1 MLQVEM
7 SASLRLT
14 SGKGAMRR
22 LRMEGMTPAVVYG
35 DGGEAVTLQLESK
48 MLMAKML
55 EFYRR
60 NTIVNL
66 KIDGKIEKNVL
77 ISELQVHPVTGNLV
91 HVDFLEIDLTKERS
105 FNVPV
110 VYEGLAKGVDLGG
123 VLMVHYEHIVFQGK
137 PLDMPNECTLD
148 VSALMIGDSI
158 RCSAITVPENVI
170 MVTGTD
176 EVAVAI
182 VRPGVE
188 EVEEEEEEGE
198 EEVATDEKEEVAEE
212 AV

>member
-1 MLQVEM
+1 MLQIEM

-48 MLMAKML
+48 ILMAKML

-60 NTIVNL
+60 NTIVKL
-66 KIDGKIEKNVL
+66 KIDENLEKNVL
-77 ISELQVHPVTGNLV
+77 ISEIQVHPVTGNLI
-91 HVDFLEIDLTKERS
+91 HVDFLEIDLFKTRS

-110 VYEGLAKGVDLGG
+110 IYEGMAKGVDLGG

-137 PLDMPNECTLD
+137 PLDMPDQCNLD
-148 VSALMIGDSI
+148 VTALMIGDSI
-158 RCSAITVPENVI
+158 KCAEIAVPENVT
-170 MVTGTD
+170 MVTDKD
-176 EVAVAI
+176 EVAVAV

-188 EVEEEEEEGE
+188 KIEEEEEGE
-198 EEVATDEKEEVAEE
+198 EEVETDEKEEVAEE

>member
-1 MLQVEM
+1 
-7 SASLRLT
+7 
-14 SGKGAMRR
+14 
-22 LRMEGMTPAVVYG
+22 
-35 DGGEAVTLQLESK
+35 
-48 MLMAKML
+48 
-55 EFYRR
+55 
-60 NTIVNL
+60 
-66 KIDGKIEKNVL
+66 
-77 ISELQVHPVTGNLV
+77 
-91 HVDFLEIDLTKERS
+91 
-105 FNVPV
+105 
-110 VYEGLAKGVDLGG
+110 
-123 VLMVHYEHIVFQGK
+123 
-137 PLDMPNECTLD
+137 MPNECTLD